1 MDPIKLDP
9 TQELCTLIQ
18 CILKENDITLGKTDH
33 ILDFGCGSGRH
44 TYEFL
49 DQGYQNCFGYDIKNY
64 LTVRHKKE
72 LSHFSFSED
81 NLPFNDN
88 LFDLIFS
95 TQVLEHVADYPK
107 ILKEMSRVLKP
118 GGVALHIFPPKWMP
132 LEPHIN
138 VPLGGIIKH
147 KSYYKFWASL
157 GIRNEFQ
164 ENLSVQEVVESN
176 YKFARDMLN
185 YLSGQELKAIF
196 SQFFRETNFCETDFL
211 KHAPGRGRKLY
222 PLFKYIPG
230 ALFLY
235 RTCRNRVV
243 LLRK

>member
-1 MDPIKLDP
+1 MNPITLDSN
-9 TQELCTLIQ
+9 QELCTLIQ
-18 CILKENDITLGKTDH
+18 SILKENNIILDKTDR

-49 DQGYQNCFGYDIKNY
+49 NQGYQNCFGYDIKNY
-64 LTVRHKKE
+64 LTVRHEKE
-72 LSHFSFSED
+72 LSHFSFSEGD
-81 NLPFNDN
+81 LPFKDN
-88 LFDLIFS
+88 MFDLIFS

-107 ILKEMSRVLKP
+107 ILKEMSRILKP

-132 LEPHIN
+132 IEPHIH
-138 VPLGGIIKH
+138 VPFGGIIKR
-147 KSYYKFWASL
+147 KPYYKFWAAL

-164 ENLSVQEVVESN
+164 KNLSTQEIINSN
-176 YKFARDMLN
+176 YKFARENLN
-185 YLSGQELKAIF
+185 YLSGQELKRMFSKIF
-196 SQFFRETNFCETDFL
+196 SKTDFCELDFL
-211 KHAPGRGRKLY
+211 KHAPGRAQKLY

-230 ALFLY
+230 ALLLY